1 MTVGAGV
8 LVSVAVAVAVGV
20 GVGSGVCVGSGVYV
34 GKGVYVGSGV
44 YVAASALAGVGV
56 ASPPSH
62 PQPRAAAIANSETT
76 AAPILY
82 IDGAPRTIPPMCC
95 IIGERTSYGR
105 MNARVIAVPSSFP
118 NHSHCSNAFPMS
130 SMAKLCDI
138 TSVNGK
144 RPRVRD
150 KKSSATG
157 SDCG

>member
-8 LVSVAVAVAVGV
+8 LVGVTVAVGV
-20 GVGSGVCVGSGVYV
+20 GVYVGVTVGVGSGVYV

-44 YVAASALAGVGV
+44 YVAASALGGVGV

-62 PQPRAAAIANSETT
+62 PQPRTAAIANSEAT

-82 IDGAPRTIPPMCC
+82 IDGAPRTIPSMCC
-95 IIGERTSYGR
+95 IIGERTPYGR

-130 SMAKLCDI
+130 SMGKLCDI